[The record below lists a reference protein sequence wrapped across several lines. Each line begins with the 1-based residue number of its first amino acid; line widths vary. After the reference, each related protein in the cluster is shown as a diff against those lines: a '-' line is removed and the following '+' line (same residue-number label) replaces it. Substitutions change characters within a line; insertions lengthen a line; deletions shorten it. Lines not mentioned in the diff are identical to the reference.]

1 MNLKRQFS
9 WKYLTF
15 VLLFVIGYSTFQS
28 TKNIERLTN
37 DLKHEQDSV
46 RQLKIQNE
54 ALKKSDSQ
62 KLENRIHPKII
73 QKHDNDPEKEKEI
86 FHANPPPAAIK
97 EENQKITSGSKYEF
111 GKVVKI
117 PQEKYDHTR
126 GTPTDPVLLERRDFV
141 RNMMKHAWGGYK
153 QKAWG
158 YNEVQPKSGTPST
171 SNIFGKSKTGATI
184 IDGLDTL
191 WIMGLEEE
199 FYDGRRWV
207 QESFNLRISNSML
220 SSFETVIR
228 FLGGLLG
235 AYHMSGDPLF
245 ADKAKEVA
253 QLIDPA
259 FNTPFP
265 AAHFNPAT
273 GRHDG
278 SNGRILAEV
287 GSFHLEYY
295 DLAYATGEQ
304 HWFDRA
310 YGIRKLLH
318 DVSKKDGLVANRLSV
333 PRKASSDE
341 WTVSPSGSS
350 YSYGAEGDSYYEY
363 LIKSYVQTGQKDE
376 QAKEMYFESLA
387 GAKKHLLKS
396 KDGHKYFQDY
406 PGGVNTMQHLACFAG
421 NARKSSVFYLDS
433 KKLQFPISSV
443 KKVE

>member
-1 MNLKRQFS
+1 
-9 WKYLTF
+9 
-15 VLLFVIGYSTFQS
+15 
-28 TKNIERLTN
+28 
-37 DLKHEQDSV
+37 
-46 RQLKIQNE
+46 
-54 ALKKSDSQ
+54 
-62 KLENRIHPKII
+62 
-73 QKHDNDPEKEKEI
+73 
-86 FHANPPPAAIK
+86 
-97 EENQKITSGSKYEF
+97 
-111 GKVVKI
+111 
-117 PQEKYDHTR
+117 
-126 GTPTDPVLLERRDFV
+126 
-141 RNMMKHAWGGYK
+141 
-153 QKAWG
+153 
-158 YNEVQPKSGTPST
+158 
-171 SNIFGKSKTGATI
+171 
-184 IDGLDTL
+184 
-191 WIMGLEEE
+191 
-199 FYDGRRWV
+199 
-207 QESFNLRISNSML
+207 ML

-387 GAKKHLLKS
+387 GAKKHLLKN
-396 KDGHKYFQDY
+396 KG
-406 PGGVNTMQHLACFAG
+406 
-421 NARKSSVFYLDS
+421 
-433 KKLQFPISSV
+433 SV
-443 KKVE
+443 KS